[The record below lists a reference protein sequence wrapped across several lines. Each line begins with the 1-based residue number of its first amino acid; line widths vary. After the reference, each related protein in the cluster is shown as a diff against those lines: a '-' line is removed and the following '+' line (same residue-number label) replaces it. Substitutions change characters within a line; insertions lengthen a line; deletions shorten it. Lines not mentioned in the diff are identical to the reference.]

1 MSAMPEADDDPRNYS
16 GPPAGRYFVAGW
28 VGAVIFALVA
38 TAGLVLAR
46 ELWLGRQ
53 TSELEQ
59 EAARGPRVLVSHVMH
74 APAVRE
80 INLPAEIHGYIETP
94 VYAKVAGYLKTIKVD
109 KGDRVK
115 TGEIIAV
122 LESPELDQQVANA
135 RAAYKLAQVTDGRT
149 QQLVKQGV
157 VAVQTADESH
167 AAMLQAKATLE
178 QLTAT
183 QAYEV
188 IKAPFDGLV
197 TARYVDPGMLIPET
211 TTPAASPKPIV
222 ALATLKPL
230 RIYANVPQNI
240 APFIRNGDQATV
252 TVAEYPGRDFK
263 GTITRH
269 PEALDPATR
278 TMLVEVDLPN
288 DDQALYP
295 GMYAKTDFVVA
306 VTERAPMVPDDAL
319 IFRSGKVYVP
329 VVRARRLYL
338 VEVSLGYDD
347 GQQVEVTRGLTEDDL
362 VALNVG
368 QSARDGEGVQP
379 VEKTRGQQ

>member
-1 MSAMPEADDDPRNYS
+1 MPEADDDPKNYS
-16 GPPAGRYFVAGW
+16 GPPAGKFFVAGW

-46 ELWLGRQ
+46 ELWIGRQ
-53 TSELEQ
+53 ASELEQ
-59 EAARGPRVLVSHVMH
+59 EAARGPRVLVTRVMH

-94 VYAKVAGYLKTIKVD
+94 VYAKVAGYLKTINVD

-115 TGEIIAV
+115 QGQVIAV
-122 LESPELDQQVANA
+122 LESPEIDHQVANA
-135 RAAYKLAQVTDGRT
+135 RAAYKLAQITDQRT
-149 QQLVKQGV
+149 QQLVSQGV
-157 VAVQTADESH
+157 VALQTADESH
-167 AAMLQAKATLE
+167 SAMLQAKAALD
-178 QLTAT
+178 QLAAT

-188 IKAPFDGLV
+188 IKAPFEGIV
-197 TARYVDPGMLIPET
+197 TARYVDPGVLIPET
-211 TTPAASPKPIV
+211 TAPAASPKPIV

-230 RIYANVPQNI
+230 RVYANVPQTI
-240 APFIRNGDQATV
+240 APFIRNGDRATV

-263 GTITRH
+263 GSITRH
-269 PEALDPATR
+269 PEALDSATR

-288 DDQALYP
+288 DDLSLYP
-295 GMYAKTDFVVA
+295 GMYAKTDFVVT
-306 VTERAPMVPDDAL
+306 VTQRAPMVPDDAL
-319 IFRSGKVYVP
+319 IFRSGKVFVP
-329 VVRARRLYL
+329 VVRGHNLHL

-347 GQQVEVTRGLTEDDL
+347 GQQVEVTRGLGEDDL

-379 VEKTRGQQ
+379 VEKQTQ